1 MCLAFGEIF
10 SCTDDKCE
18 YWRGL
23 FESIKKRVIEQ
34 DISYMTWEWKNAL
47 RAKKKYARMF
57 AKDRTVK
64 NLELKRK
71 PVPKSICFPVLND
84 IEHIF

>member
-1 MCLAFGEIF
+1 MFT
-10 SCTDDKCE
+10 CTDDKYE

-23 FESIKKRVIEQ
+23 FESIKKRVREQ
-34 DISYMTWEWKNAL
+34 DNSYMTWERKNAL
-47 RAKKKYARMF
+47 RVNKKYCRMF

-71 PVPKSICFPVLND
+71 YRKASVFQ
-84 IEHIF
+84 F